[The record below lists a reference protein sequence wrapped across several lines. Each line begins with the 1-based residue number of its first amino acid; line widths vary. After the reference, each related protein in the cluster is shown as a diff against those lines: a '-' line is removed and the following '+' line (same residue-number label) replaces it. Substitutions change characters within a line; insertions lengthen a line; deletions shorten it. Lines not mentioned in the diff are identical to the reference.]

1 MKLLGLVL
9 KGFGSLSN
17 VSLRRA
23 ADSPGLAL
31 FRSSLTQEDGF
42 CLTLEMLCDPILAKI
57 SVEGCP
63 SVFIATV
70 TNRIIGVTRK

>member
-1 MKLLGLVL
+1 MT
-9 KGFGSLSN
+9 
-17 VSLRRA
+17 
-23 ADSPGLAL
+23 LA
-31 FRSSLTQEDGF
+31 
-42 CLTLEMLCDPILAKI
+42 ILAKI